1 MRTLG
6 AVLVFLGLLILLKQL
21 RPDFLLWLE
30 PYAGYI
36 KAAFWGVTLIA
47 LGLHILAKNRAL
59 KTLILV
65 LYLIYLALYL
75 VV

>member
-1 MRTLG
+1 MRKFG
-6 AVLVFLGLLILLKQL
+6 AVLVLLGLLILLKQL

-30 PYAGYI
+30 PYAGHI
-36 KAAFWGVTLIA
+36 KAAFWGITLIA
-47 LGLHILAKNRAL
+47 LGLHILIRDRMV